1 MIDSEMKPFSKEWG
15 KKSHAVNS
23 FTMDSLAKQLSQSKT
38 EKLSS
43 NWFYYMKLG
52 PCYKCLQCVQ
62 QVKTKQSQWKK
73 ILPHPERNVYPLL
86 LTSWRCKTVQHKW
99 CLLTV
104 VSLKVVFSM
113 WCLLNSDIYWGL
125 VFQKQESR
133 SLFKFD
139 WQNHLKLPIIGH
151 NSELKERWMRW
162 TCRSGP
168 SLGLDCV
175 IRRHTEAVVDGEVWY
190 VKFLSGFKQNAG
202 IYQWVFSLGLQQS
215 VCGS

>member
-23 FTMDSLAKQLSQSKT
+23 FTMDSLQ
-38 EKLSS
+38 S
-43 NWFYYMKLG
+43 NWANQRLRNWVQIDFIIWRLG
-52 PCYKCLQCVQ
+52 PRYKCLQCIQ

-73 ILPHPERNVYPLL
+73 ILPHPERSVYPLL

-139 WQNHLKLPIIGH
+139 WQNHLKLPVIGH

-175 IRRHTEAVVDGEVWY
+175 IGDT
-190 VKFLSGFKQNAG
+190 LKQ
-202 IYQWVFSLGLQQS
+202 S
-215 VCGS
+215 